1 MRKMPRNPRKGD
13 KDGKEILLAGKYLE
27 KDRDGSVHAYRT
39 AVHCKT
45 MVEAAETMA
54 AELFVRERANG
65 TECLLYN
72 IGIADDD
79 VADLVGKADPDGL
92 GIDWPE

>member
-1 MRKMPRNPRKGD
+1 MEKKYYW
-13 KDGKEILLAGKYLE
+13 LASFLE
-27 KDRDGSVHAYRT
+27 KGSDGPVHAYRT

-45 MVEAAETMA
+45 MVEAAETMG
-54 AELFVRERANG
+54 AELFVRARANV

-79 VADLVGKADPDGL
+79 CADLVGKVDPDGL
-92 GIDWPE
+92 GINWPK

>member
-1 MRKMPRNPRKGD
+1 MEKKYYW
-13 KDGKEILLAGKYLE
+13 LASFLE
-27 KDRDGSVHAYRT
+27 KDSDGVVNAFKT
-39 AVHCKT
+39 AIHCKT